1 MWRGLRRFKPR
12 GVWCSAPSA
21 SGRFRARSRSD
32 HSDWPATSRP
42 TWPCTAGWTRR
53 STRIRSAH
61 YPFWQTVRMQARV
74 AGAGEALPFGAMGE
88 NLTIEG
94 LLESDLWI
102 GDRLELPECAF
113 AVSAPRMPCFK
124 FAAAMGFRQAPQLML
139 QSGYCG
145 AYLTVVRPGFVNAGG
160 ESPTVQGS
168 GDRQYHHSTAAVM
181 AISAMPPGALLS
193 TEVAGCK
200 PVSRETSA
208 RSPSTVRSCQACRWH
223 IAPYCATGWRRRLAR
238 RPRAVR
244 PSAEWPDHPGQRHMQ
259 AYTGPRGQRTR

>member
-1 MWRGLRRFKPR
+1 MVMQVRSVNVARVAPLQTEGRLVLSAIGKRSVPGPVEVRPLGL
-12 GVWCSAPSA
+12 
-21 SGRFRARSRSD
+21 
-32 HSDWPATSRP
+32 
-42 TWPCTAGWTRR
+42 AGDEQADLAVHGGLDKAVYAYPI
-53 STRIRSAH
+53 SH

-145 AYLTVVRPGFVNAGG
+145 AYLTVVRPGFVNAGDSIRC
-160 ESPTVQGS
+160 E
-168 GDRQYHHSTAAVM
+168 
-181 AISAMPPGALLS
+181 PG
-193 TEVAGCK
+193 
-200 PVSRETSA
+200 
-208 RSPSTVRSCQACRWH
+208 
-223 IAPYCATGWRRRLAR
+223 
-238 RPRAVR
+238 PRAVNLR
-244 PSAEWPDHPGQRHMQ
+244 ELFKA
-259 AYTGPRGQRTR
+259 RTRTR